1 MGLNQLRYD
10 RATKV
15 AEAVGSLLQQ
25 IDAETL
31 REIIRRGE
39 DEFLSHAKRHW
50 VGHGFDGTDLRQAF
64 EMLRG
69 RASKL
74 HPTQLM
80 GPH

>member
-31 REIIRRGE
+31 REIVKRGE
-39 DEFLSHAKRHW
+39 DEFVSHAKRYW
-50 VGHGFDGTDLRQAF
+50 VGHGFHATDLRQAF

-69 RASKL
+69 RAITLPPDLAQKV
-74 HPTQLM
+74 M
-80 GPH
+80 

>member
-1 MGLNQLRYD
+1 MGLNQLKYD

-15 AEAVGSLLQQ
+15 AEAVGSLLHQV
-25 IDAETL
+25 DAKTL
-31 REIIRRGE
+31 QEIIVRGE
-39 DEFLSHAKRHW
+39 EEFVKHARTHW
-50 VGHGFDGTDLRQAF
+50 KGYGFRRTDFQQAF